1 MKFVFEKIEK
11 EKIDE
16 IRELKETRSL
26 IGAIEKAR
34 KEGKTPIIAEVK
46 KKSPSRGKINAIEP
60 TDASLSMERGGACA
74 ISVLTDKHFDGKICY
89 LRQVKKAVKLPVLRK
104 DFIAD
109 IFQLYESRGNG
120 ADAVLLIAALLKDKT
135 TQYVNKAHELGM
147 EALVE
152 VHGAEDLEYALASGA
167 KLIGINNRDLRTLK
181 VELDMAGNGPSFRTT
196 TALAPLMPKDRIIV
210 AESGIET
217 AEDIKMLQKAGADAF
232 LIGTTIMSSK
242 DIRKKVEELTKK

>member
-1 MKFVFEKIEK
+1 MKFVFEKIEQ

-89 LRQVKKAVKLPVLRK
+89 LRQVKKAVNVPVLRK

-135 TQYVNKAHELGM
+135 TQYVDIAHELGM

-181 VELDMAGNGPSFRTT
+181 VELGTT
-196 TALAPLMPKDRIIV
+196 TALAPRIPKDRIIV

-217 AEDIKMLQKAGADAF
+217 AEDIKKLQKAGADAF

-242 DIRKKVEELTKK
+242 DIKKKVEELTKK